1 MNLNGIEIL
10 EPELKQLIDTNEFI
24 FYREIKS
31 IPNQVLGLK
40 LRITDKCYSIKD
52 DNPYNEPIYYQIRYD
67 LDVRG
72 TWGFKQRYGIAL
84 KKNIYTK
91 YSLNEKLYIKEP
103 FLKNDN
109 KQFFYDFLNDAKE
122 HKCTHQRYMKQE
134 DARCFVQ
141 IVNVEIE
148 KLENFY
154 IKNEHDDSN
163 VLNEDSLGTLQISL
177 LKDNDKRTVEQQ
189 FYSHKYQLKYTC
201 KLIENPLKKFV
212 PQNKTRYFYRVQ
224 IPYTTTSE
232 NYNNISWKDFKL
244 GYIEAESQKEARK
257 L

>member
-10 EPELKQLIDTNEFI
+10 EPELKKLIDTNEFI

-40 LRITDKCYSIKD
+40 LSLTDKCYGLND
-52 DNPYNEPIYYQIRYD
+52 NNPYNEPIYYQIRYE

-72 TWGFKQRYGIAL
+72 TWTFKQRYGIAL
-84 KKNIYTK
+84 KKNMYAK
-91 YSLNEKLYIKEP
+91 YGLNEKLYIKEP
-103 FLKNDN
+103 FLKSDN
-109 KQFFYDFLNDAKE
+109 ELIYYDFLNDAKE

-201 KLIENPLKKFV
+201 ELLVDKSTSFL
-212 PQNKTRYFYRVQ
+212 VQ
-224 IPYTTTSE
+224 RI
-232 NYNNISWKDFKL
+232 
-244 GYIEAESQKEARK
+244 
-257 L
+257 